1 MGNCLT
7 REKLENEKEKTELKN
22 QLMREVFKILY
33 FLLFKMRLS

>member
-7 REKLENEKEKTELKN
+7 REKLENEKEKTELKS